1 MPPHNSELES
11 NMTMQQR
18 LSEYSNKR
26 SNLLRAYCL
35 DNDAYQVPAL
45 PITIAVAC
53 VIIAILTATIIVLYI
68 KLRRRSASGA
78 IQVPTEGES

>member
-35 DNDAYQVPAL
+35 VNDAYQVPAL

-78 IQVPTEGES
+78 IQVPAEGES